1 MQCMKGT
8 DKFQCLGDLSYSFP
22 WYLSFFDVWRGKK
35 IIGKVYLLPLKDN
48 LSYIKCFPSL
58 ETEGTFR
65 LGLFTGGGGKS
76 LMGL

>member
-35 IIGKVYLLPLKDN
+35 IIGKMYLLPLN
-48 LSYIKCFPSL
+48 LSCIKCLPEL
-58 ETEGTFR
+58 ETKGTFR
-65 LGLFTGGGGKS
+65 LDLFSVGGGKS